1 MIKARESFNLKKKYE
16 QLTILLGFSVSL
28 SQVGSGGGGILAT
41 TRTVNHSVVIY
52 IRIALYSL
60 SIGTPCQNLCLVRT
74 KVFFL
79 KIWQWRASWDVVS
92 HYSALPPLSPSPRQA
107 TCAQSTDPTVC
118 LLLTQISFYID
129 LHLSNWLIWWQSI
142 HYRLGKKLSSLDFR
156 RCKICIRL
164 VV

>member
-1 MIKARESFNLKKKYE
+1 MCLYVMLCKTLQFTVLLICFMVWWWARADLPGYC
-16 QLTILLGFSVSL
+16 V
-28 SQVGSGGGGILAT
+28 A
-41 TRTVNHSVVIY
+41 VVI
-52 IRIALYSL
+52 IVLRLPLHPLLLLWSA
-60 SIGTPCQNLCLVRT
+60 QQER
-74 KVFFL
+74 
-79 KIWQWRASWDVVS
+79 WQGN
-92 HYSALPPLSPSPRQA
+92 LPPLSPSPRQA
-107 TCAQSTDPTVC
+107 MCAQSTDPTVC